1 MNKFKFKAKE
11 EAKNILKI
19 AHDPTLLFSILL
31 SIFVVCFFI
40 LVPVYNVAKE
50 SLTVGKVFGLANY
63 IESFRSQGNVQIIIN
78 TLVLGTVTGLISL
91 VVGFFF
97 AYITV
102 YVRVKGKAVFDFIAL
117 LPIISPPFV
126 VALSAILL
134 FGRQGIITRKLLGL
148 TNFEIYGFK
157 GLVLVQVLSFF
168 PIAYLMLVGL
178 LKMIDPSV
186 EEAAQS
192 LGATRF
198 KVFTTVT
205 LPLMVPGLANAF
217 LLVFIQ
223 SLADYA
229 NPFVIGGQ
237 FTTIAVKIFQEGVGN
252 YELGVATA
260 LSVILLTISITMFTL
275 QRYYVEKKSYVT
287 VTGKASRERELITNK
302 KVVIPV
308 YIVLISLTIF
318 IILMYILIPISSFVK
333 LFGQDN
339 SLTLFHYREIFR
351 FTNRILPIISTT
363 QLAFIATI
371 IASVFSMIIAF
382 LIVRKKFFGKT
393 FIEFS
398 VMIGLA
404 IPGTIIGIGYAIS
417 YNKKYLLP
425 FTNLPLVPTLTGT
438 GFIIVMAFIIR
449 SLPVGVRSG
458 ISALQ
463 QIDPSIEEASSILGA
478 SSRQTFFKITIPMI
492 KEAFLSGLIYSFA
505 RGMTL
510 VSTVVFLISAKWKLL
525 TPAIMD
531 HIDQGRIGLA
541 AAYCTIL
548 IVIVS
553 AFMIIVKLLM
563 KLLSAKK

>member
-1 MNKFKFKAKE
+1 MNEIKFKLKE
-11 EAKNILKI
+11 EAKILRKT
-19 AHDPTLLFSILL
+19 ASDPVLLLTIIFSIA
-31 SIFVVCFFI
+31 VVCFFI
-40 LVPVYNVAKE
+40 LVPVYNVLKE
-50 SLTVGKVFGLANY
+50 SFTVGKAFGLENY
-63 IESFRSQGNVQIIIN
+63 IESFTSQGNAQIIVN
-78 TLVLGTVTGLISL
+78 TLILGTVTSLISL
-91 VVGFFF
+91 IVGFFF

-102 YVRVKGKAVFDFIAL
+102 YIKVPGKKVFDFIAL

-148 TNFEIYGFK
+148 NFEIYGFH

-168 PIAYLMLVGL
+168 PIAYMMLVGL
-178 LKMIDPSV
+178 LQMIDPSV

-192 LGATRF
+192 LGASRF
-198 KVFTTVT
+198 KVFLTVT
-205 LPLMVPGLANAF
+205 LPLMIPGLANAF

-223 SLADYA
+223 SIADYA
-229 NPFVIGGQ
+229 NPFVIGGK

-252 YELGVATA
+252 YQLGVATA
-260 LSVILLTISITMFTL
+260 LSIILLFISIAMFTL

-287 VTGKASRERELITNK
+287 VTGKASRERELVSNPKIVRPIF
-302 KVVIPV
+302 VVL
-308 YIVLISLTIF
+308 VLLTGF
-318 IILMYILIPISSFVK
+318 IIAMYILIPISSFVK
-333 LFGQDN
+333 LFGQEN
-339 SLTLFHYREIFR
+339 TLTLVHYKEILKFK
-351 FTNRILPIISTT
+351 NRILPIITTT
-363 QLAFIATI
+363 QLALIATV
-371 IASVFSMIIAF
+371 IASLFSMIIAF
-382 LIVRKKFFGKT
+382 LIVRRRFIGRT

-417 YNKKYLLP
+417 YNKEYFKIPGFGALI
-425 FTNLPLVPTLTGT
+425 PTLTGT
-438 GFIIVMAFIIR
+438 GFIIIMAFIIR

-463 QIDPSIEEASSILGA
+463 QIDPSIEEASTILGA
-478 SSRQTFFKITIPMI
+478 SSTQTFFKVTIPMI

-525 TPAIMD
+525 TPTIMD
-531 HIDQGRIGLA
+531 NIDQGRIGLA

-548 IVIVS
+548 IAIVS
-553 AFMIIVKLLM
+553 VFMIAM
-563 KLLSAKK
+563 KILIRLFSKNK